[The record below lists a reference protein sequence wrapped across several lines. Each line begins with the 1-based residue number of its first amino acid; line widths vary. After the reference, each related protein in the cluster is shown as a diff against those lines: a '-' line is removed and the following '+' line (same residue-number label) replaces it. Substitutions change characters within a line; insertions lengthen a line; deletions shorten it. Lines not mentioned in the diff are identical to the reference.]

1 MIAIMEKIILKDG
14 TEYEILTGAT
24 NYTFA
29 IMVKNMIEVSRIVEK
44 LTTENLSSF
53 TLQLDYTTLI
63 VTHKALNTVSAS
75 PDEIE
80 DFPAHFELRDVS
92 TTEIEIRE
100 LKEQIVSLQEQIN
113 TDSALYDST
122 VMVARFSLATLS
134 DEQALQVV
142 NLFLVWSADGKYK
155 KGEKYTYNGILYR
168 CLQDHD
174 GQATWTPEDA
184 PSLWTKVL
192 IPDPEVIPEW
202 EQPESTNGYKIG
214 DKVAHNGKTWESL
227 VDNNVWE
234 PGVVGTEGQWKEV
247 TDQAE
252 NSEQ

>member
-1 MIAIMEKIILKDG
+1 MTKPICL
-14 TEYEILTGAT
+14 
-24 NYTFA
+24 
-29 IMVKNMIEVSRIVEK
+29 
-44 LTTENLSSF
+44 
-53 TLQLDYTTLI
+53 
-63 VTHKALNTVSAS
+63 
-75 PDEIE
+75 P
-80 DFPAHFELRDVS
+80 
-92 TTEIEIRE
+92 
-100 LKEQIVSLQEQIN
+100 SLH
-113 TDSALYDST
+113 
-122 VMVARFSLATLS
+122 ARFSLATLS

-142 NLFLVWSADGKYK
+142 NLFPVWSADGKYK

>member
-100 LKEQIVSLQEQIN
+100 LKEQIVSLQEQIAMS
-113 TDSALYDST
+113 SALYDST
-122 VMVARFSLATLS
+122 VTVARFSLATLS

-142 NLFLVWSADGKYK
+142 NLFPVWSADGKYK

-214 DKVAHNGKTWESL
+214 DKVTHNGKTWESL

>member
-1 MIAIMEKIILKDG
+1 MEKIILKDG

-29 IMVKNMIEVSRIVEK
+29 VMVKNMIEVSRIVEK

-53 TLQLDYTTLI
+53 TLQLGYTTLI
-63 VTHKALNTVSAS
+63 VTNKTLNTVSAS
-75 PDEIE
+75 PDEVE

-100 LKEQIVSLQEQIN
+100 LKEQMNVLQEQITTN
-113 TDSALYDST
+113 SALYDST
-122 VMVARFSLATLS
+122 VAVARFSLTALS

-142 NLFLVWSADGKYK
+142 NLFPVWIEDGTYK
-155 KGEKYTYNGILYR
+155 KGERYTYNGVLYK
-168 CLQDHD
+168 CLLDHD
-174 GQATWTPEDA
+174 GQAAWTPEDA
-184 PSLWTKVL
+184 PSLWAKVL

-214 DKVAHNGKTWESL
+214 NKVTHNGKTWESL

-234 PGVVGTEGQWKEV
+234 PGVIGTEGQWKEV
-247 TDQAE
+247 TDQTE